1 MYRAFMAGFSQ
12 QAGIMVAQIAV
23 QTACQ
28 TRAFQ
33 AFVSRVVHNEHE
45 ELEEEQEEQEVQKI
59 GFVHNNQEQM

>member
-1 MYRAFMAGFSQ
+1 MYRAFMAGFCQ

-45 ELEEEQEEQEVQKI
+45 ECEEEQEVQKI

>member
-1 MYRAFMAGFSQ
+1 MYRAFMAGFCQ

-33 AFVSRVVHNEHE
+33 AFVSKVVHHEHE
-45 ELEEEQEEQEVQKI
+45 ECEEEQEVQKI